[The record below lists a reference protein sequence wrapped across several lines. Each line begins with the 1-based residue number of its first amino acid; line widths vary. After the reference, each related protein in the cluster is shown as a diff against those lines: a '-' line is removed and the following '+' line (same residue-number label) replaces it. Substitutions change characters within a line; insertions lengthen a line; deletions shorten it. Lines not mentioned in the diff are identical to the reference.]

1 MLKRS
6 FYICICTFLVF
17 GLLNVTSFV
26 LADDSLIR
34 ANEDF
39 GIIEEVSVLNG
50 IPKDKIEVV
59 NTGDE
64 NRKILKVKNSLG
76 EGYIVPMIKVGDSL
90 VNSFEY
96 AETTTQPNGVL
107 IPVKHLV
114 DVTINIFALFNK
126 TAIYGGTDALYTSK
140 GVSFYWLS
148 DNNTAYI
155 NDIHVL
161 FDTKGDYFK
170 INPLTSMNRKEYV
183 RFEVYKQLPI
193 KGTSYGDSTAAMNDN
208 YGVNP
213 EPNNG
218 EGGNIA
224 YSINYT
230 VNGVT
235 RYDTY
240 SWDVF

>member
-39 GIIEEVSVLNG
+39 GIIEEVSVLSG

-114 DVTINIFALFNK
+114 DVTINIFALFNESSAAGNSGK
-126 TAIYGGTDALYTSK
+126 LYTPK
-140 GVSFYWLS
+140 GVNFYWLS
-148 DNNTAYI
+148 NNSTAYI
-155 NDIHVL
+155 NDIGVT
-161 FDTKGDYFK
+161 FEAKGDYWK
-170 INPLTSMNRKEYV
+170 INPRTPMNTERYV
-183 RFEVYKQLPI
+183 KFEVYKQMPA
-193 KGTSYGDSTAAMNDN
+193 KGTSYGDSAAAMNDN
-208 YGVNP
+208 YGIDP
-213 EPNNG
+213 TTPLP
-218 EGGNIA
+218 GGTVV

-235 RYDTY
+235 KYDTY
-240 SWDVF
+240 MWTVF